1 MKKQLIINADD
12 FGFTLGVSQGIAEAM
27 RHMVTST
34 TIMGNCLDLPMHLS
48 LLEGLP
54 HRGLGVH
61 LVLSAGAPILP
72 RESVPSL
79 VNREGHFWRDF
90 RQATR
95 LANPHEV
102 HLEWRAQ
109 VEAILRCGVKPTH
122 LDSHHH
128 VHLVPKLTRVAIEI
142 AREYNIP
149 AIRRLTLRDVWR
161 EQAFWQNALFLPAVA
176 RSAQLIGISSLK
188 FPQGLMSLDLRHLRA
203 LKKLP
208 PGIYEMFCHPG
219 KVDDE
224 LWAKSS
230 LSYRR
235 EEELLM
241 LTAPS
246 FAAKLQD
253 CGVELVTYGIF
264 GG

>member
-27 RHMVTST
+27 HHTVTST
-34 TIMGNCLDLPMHLS
+34 TIMGNCTDLPMHLA

-54 HRGLGVH
+54 QPGLGVH
-61 LVLSAGAPILP
+61 LVLSAGVPVLP

-79 VNREGHFWRDF
+79 VNPEGLFWRDF

-109 VEAILRCGVKPTH
+109 VESILRCGVKPTH

-128 VHLVPKLTRVAIEI
+128 VHLEPRLTRVAIEI

-176 RSAQLIGISSLK
+176 HSAELIRLSGRK
-188 FPQGLMSLDLRHLRA
+188 FAEGLMSLDARHLLA

-219 KVDDE
+219 KDDDE
-224 LWAKSS
+224 LRSKSS

-246 FAAKLQD
+246 FAAELHD
-253 CGVELVTYGIF
+253 CGVELVTYRVF